1 MQELIAS
8 QSKVKS
14 LTAAKEGRY
23 KLVSKTVES
32 CEAERSRQLEKFQ
45 SLQAILESLLQE
57 FPSAHTELQNMLLS
71 VKAHLAPQG
80 STEHVQTETK
90 TPEEEVV

>member
-23 KLVSKTVES
+23 KLVCKTEES
-32 CEAERSRQLEKFQ
+32 CEAEQSRQLEKLQ
-45 SLQAILESLLQE
+45 ALQAILESLLQD

-71 VKAHLAPQG
+71 IRAHLAPQG
-80 STEHVQTETK
+80 STDRVRTETK
-90 TPEEEVV
+90 TPEEDAI